1 MYSFRIGSGGCRC
14 RVLLT
19 ISVSGFGQ
27 ILFFF
32 TLPHLAKLTCVSLG
46 SESQW
51 RFRANIAK
59 FRGESPVREFSVRDI
74 CLYLQV

>member
-1 MYSFRIGSGGCRC
+1 
-14 RVLLT
+14 
-19 ISVSGFGQ
+19 
-27 ILFFF
+27 
-32 TLPHLAKLTCVSLG
+32 VSLG